1 MKKLSIVLIL
11 ASICFCMMGCAGK
24 DSVDNAS
31 SGSVDGGTDGSTGG
45 EGVADGMDVS
55 TEKDKSFYVM
65 KVKDD
70 YIEIPGECKFIYEQ
84 NQGVYPEL
92 EDGEIA
98 CMVADVKLYDGGEA
112 GYMNNIFIE
121 TSKTVSKLDYSQAV
135 SELGIP
141 EAGSD
146 VKIDYYNHMFQY
158 TNDGTI
164 YLIVLNRQ
172 YIDVYTKDGLYM
184 EYEHKNDGDD
194 FGPFF
199 TELEKEDK

>member
-1 MKKLSIVLIL
+1 MKRFRLVLIL
-11 ASICFCMMGCAGK
+11 VGLCLCMVGCAGK
-24 DSVDNAS
+24 DSVDSAS
-31 SGSVDGGTDGSTGG
+31 KGSVDGGADGSTGG
-45 EGVADGMDVS
+45 EEVADGMDIS

-70 YIEIPGECKFIYEQ
+70 YIEIPGECKFIYEET
-84 NQGVYPEL
+84 QGTYPDL

-112 GYMNNIFIE
+112 GYMHNIFIE
-121 TSKTVSKLDYSQAV
+121 TPKTMTKLDYSQVV

-141 EAGSD
+141 EAGEG
-146 VKIDYYNHMFQY
+146 VKIDYYNHMFQF
-158 TNDGTI
+158 TNEGTL

-184 EYEHKNDGDD
+184 EYDISKSSAD
-194 FGPFF
+194 FEPFF
-199 TELEKEDK
+199 TQLEKDAR